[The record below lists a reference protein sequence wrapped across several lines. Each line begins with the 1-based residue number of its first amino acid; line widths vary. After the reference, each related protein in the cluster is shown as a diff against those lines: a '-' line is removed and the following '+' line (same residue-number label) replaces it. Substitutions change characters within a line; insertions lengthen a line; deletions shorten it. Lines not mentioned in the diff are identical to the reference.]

1 MCGITGYFTTAGAP
15 ALGAVD
21 LRRAVVALRKRGPDD
36 EGVWSG
42 SPEVG
47 LGQTRLSI
55 LDLSSHGHQP
65 MLSSNGR
72 LVMVFNGEVYN
83 FADIRKELVQLG
95 HHFHGSGDSE
105 VILAAFQEWGVRSA
119 VGRFVG
125 MFAIALWDL
134 QTARLTLIRDR
145 LGVKPL
151 YYGWDGRTIWFGSEL
166 KALRAY
172 SHWQPRV
179 DTSALADF
187 FRFSYIAE
195 PLSIYQQVS
204 KLRPGHILEIDR
216 GGQPS
221 LHQYWSVGEG
231 SRHAPQEGEEE
242 LSERLESLMTD
253 AFRLRMISDVPVGV
267 FLSGGVDSSALVALL
282 KRDGPPI
289 RTFTIG
295 FDDERFNEAPF
306 AEKIAHHLGTLHTT
320 QIVSESDAMQVLPDW
335 GDLFDEPFGDDSGI
349 PTLLVSRLA
358 AQHVKVVLSAD
369 GGDELFGG
377 YTSYSAVL
385 NRIQS
390 VQRQSSMG
398 RLARDLAAAVPWERL
413 DGMLAGRLGYAD
425 PQRSLSRSMSLR
437 LRYLREAR
445 ALSTTGDIFEH
456 VLTSS
461 YWHDADL
468 DRLIGVRSTASR
480 PSCDTY
486 PGEVGEKMCLWDLHH
501 YLAGDVLAKVD
512 RTTMAVSIE
521 GREPLL
527 DHRLV
532 EFAFALPYRLRRG
545 ALGSKHLLRKVL
557 YRHVPRDLID
567 RPKKGFAPPIGRW
580 MSGALKRLLDEHL
593 DTQRIERQGILNPQ
607 TVAAVRQRFEA
618 GDPFSVQRVWLLL
631 AFQLWHARWMDNGAD
646 ASIKQP
652 IELTDQLVGL
662 AQ

>member
-21 LRRAVVALRKRGPDD
+21 LHRAVMALRKRGPDD

-42 SPEVG
+42 SPEIG

-95 HHFHGSGDSE
+95 HQFHGSGDSE

-119 VGRFVG
+119 VSRFVG

-134 QTARLTLIRDR
+134 QAGRLTLIRDR

-172 SHWQPRV
+172 PHWQPRV
-179 DTSALADF
+179 DTTALADF

-204 KLRPGHILEIDR
+204 KLRPGHLLEINR

-221 LHQYWSVGEG
+221 LHRYWSVGEVP
-231 SRHAPQEGEEE
+231 RHTAQAGEEE
-242 LSERLESLMTD
+242 LSERLEALMTD

-295 FDDERFNEAPF
+295 FDDARFNEAPY
-306 AEKIAHHLGTLHTT
+306 AEQIARHLGTLHTT

-385 NRIQS
+385 NRVQS
-390 VQRQSSMG
+390 VQRQSSIG
-398 RLARDLAAAVPWERL
+398 RLAREFAATVPWERL
-413 DGMLAGRLGYAD
+413 DGMLARRLGYAD
-425 PQRSLSRSMSLR
+425 PQRSFSRSMSLR
-437 LRYLREAR
+437 LRYMREAR
-445 ALSTTGDIFEH
+445 ALSTAGDMFEH

-468 DRLIGVRSTASR
+468 DRLIGLRSPVSR
-480 PSCDTY
+480 LNCDTY

-532 EFAFALPYRLRRG
+532 EFAFALPYRFRHG

-557 YRHVPRDLID
+557 YRHVPRELID

-580 MSGALKRLLDEHL
+580 MSGALRSLLDKHL
-593 DTQRIERQGILNPQ
+593 DLQRIARQGILNPQ
-607 TVAAVRQRFEA
+607 VVAAVRQRFEA

-631 AFQLWHARWMDNGAD
+631 AFQLWHARWMENGER

-652 IELTDQLVGL
+652 VELMDQLTGMV
-662 AQ
+662 Q